1 MLTVFRA
8 VENDEQEFLMM
19 IVPGRIT
26 APCNNSFVKPLENMD
41 FGPRQVHFE
50 PGGGVSQSFEPSFTD
65 LVKEQVTK
73 FYKKQYASNLVIEE
87 YIR

>member
-19 IVPGRIT
+19 VVLGRIT
-26 APCNNSFVKPLENMD
+26 APCNNSFVKPLANLD
-41 FGPRQVHFE
+41 FGPRQIHFN
-50 PGGGVSQSFEPSFTD
+50 PDGSVSQSFEISFTE

-73 FYKKQYASNLVIEE
+73 FYKKHYASNLVIEE

>member
-26 APCNNSFVKPLENMD
+26 APCNNSFVKPLENLD

-50 PGGGVSQSFEPSFTD
+50 PGGGV
-65 LVKEQVTK
+65 
-73 FYKKQYASNLVIEE
+73 
-87 YIR
+87 